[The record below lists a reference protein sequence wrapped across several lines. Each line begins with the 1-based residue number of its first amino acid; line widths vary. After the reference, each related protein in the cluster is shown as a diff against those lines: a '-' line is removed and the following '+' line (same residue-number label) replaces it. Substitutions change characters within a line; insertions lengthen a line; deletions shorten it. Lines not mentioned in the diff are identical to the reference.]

1 MPVSVRGAMGIA
13 ARREFAVDLARL
25 GRQGFLFAR
34 VSWSLSRMQG
44 PAANRI
50 ARAAGLAGWLVSLAG
65 SGAGHGV
72 PANPRAGVAPES
84 PTGAGQPADHSKHST
99 LGDGVRGTRPL
110 FSA

>member
-25 GRQGFLFAR
+25 GRQGFLFA
-34 VSWSLSRMQG
+34 LEFDRMSAH
-44 PAANRI
+44 AANRI
-50 ARAAGLAGWLVSLAG
+50 DRAAGLDGWLVSLAG

-72 PANPRAGVAPES
+72 AANPGAGVAPES
-84 PTGAGQPADHSKHST
+84 PTGAGQPADHSKYST
-99 LGDGVRGTRPL
+99 LGDAVRGTRPL

>member
-25 GRQGFLFAR
+25 GRQGFLFD
-34 VSWSLSRMQG
+34 LEFDRMSTH
-44 PAANRI
+44 ATNRI
-50 ARAAGLAGWLVSLAG
+50 DRAAGLAGWLVSLAG